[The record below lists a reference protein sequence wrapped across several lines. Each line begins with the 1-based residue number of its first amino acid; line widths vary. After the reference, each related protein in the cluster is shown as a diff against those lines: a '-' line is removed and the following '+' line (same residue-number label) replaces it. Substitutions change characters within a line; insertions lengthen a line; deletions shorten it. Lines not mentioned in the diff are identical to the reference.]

1 MNVLAKHIERR
12 KDDKMKRL
20 LYLGFAFF
28 FISAVAF
35 GQGKE
40 SKPKVTGE
48 TKKVETKKYMKR
60 NVADPEIA
68 IETDEGAM
76 KLELFPDV
84 APAHVDSM
92 LSLIKKGF
100 YNGLTFHRIIDGFMI
115 QGGDPKGDGSGNAG
129 YNLPAE
135 FSQLKHIEGT
145 LSMARAQDPNSASCQ
160 FFICLAAA
168 PHLDGKY
175 TIFGQLMEGTE
186 ALHKIGKVQV
196 QGDRPVK
203 PVFIRKMTVLKD
215 KPEKKTEK

>member
-1 MNVLAKHIERR
+1 
-12 KDDKMKRL
+12 MKRL

-68 IETDEGAM
+68 IETDEGVM

-135 FSQLKHIEGT
+135 FSQ
-145 LSMARAQDPNSASCQ
+145 
-160 FFICLAAA
+160 
-168 PHLDGKY
+168 
-175 TIFGQLMEGTE
+175 
-186 ALHKIGKVQV
+186 
-196 QGDRPVK
+196 
-203 PVFIRKMTVLKD
+203 
-215 KPEKKTEK
+215 